1 MRPDRG
7 EDAAMKLST
16 FDSFKTSAAP
26 GTRELSGEE
35 LRSLQLRLCE
45 ILDDIVAVC
54 EGEKVEWTLGGG
66 SALGAVRH
74 RGFIPWDDDLDV
86 NMPRGEWRRFRAAFE
101 KRFGGKYVIYE
112 PGRPGCYPLA
122 FPSIRLRGTSYVT
135 REDMLEP
142 GIESGVFVDVFL
154 LEGTFDLK
162 ILRAVHGFGSLALG
176 FLYSCRK
183 HFHER
188 RLLRKMGLDGAAF
201 RMKRL
206 LGLFLAFLPLG
217 AWTRLWDCWNSL
229 CRNAE
234 SRFATFPVGRRHFF
248 GELAL
253 REGMRGTGEGVFEGR
268 KVCLPADVGAYMKR
282 LYGDGYM
289 TPPPEGLRESHHVF
303 PPFVVGGVKSDLK
316 VLVATHKPYAMPSD
330 PSYLPIFVGA
340 ELADTAAS
348 ATGFRRDDEGDGISG
363 RNRNWCELTALYW
376 AWKNLAGADAV
387 GLVHYRRHFKGRRG
401 IATGAEICS
410 ALVGVDAVLPR
421 PRNYFIETTYSHY
434 AHAHHAIDLDETRR
448 IVAER
453 HPDCL
458 EAFDSVM
465 KSTRGHRFNMAVM
478 RRSVFDD
485 YCGWLFRLLF
495 ELERRLDISSYS
507 IYDARVF
514 GFVSERLLDVYVV
527 AKKVSFSE
535 MPVLNL
541 ESEHWPR
548 KIVAFLKR
556 KLRAGK

>member
-1 MRPDRG
+1 
-7 EDAAMKLST
+7 MKLST
-16 FDSFKTSAAP
+16 FDSFKTSAVLGA
-26 GTRELSGEE
+26 RELSGEE
-35 LRSLQLRLCE
+35 LRALQLRLCG
-45 ILDDIVAVC
+45 ILDDIIAVC
-54 EGEKVEWTLGGG
+54 EAEKVEWTLGGG

-101 KRFGGKYVIYE
+101 KRFGEKYAIYE
-112 PGRPGCYPLA
+112 PGRPSCYPLA
-122 FPSIRLRGTSYVT
+122 FPRIRLRGTSYVT

-142 GIESGVFVDVFL
+142 RIEPGVFVDVFL
-154 LEGTFDLK
+154 LESTFDSK
-162 ILRAVHGFGSLALG
+162 ILRTVHGFGSLALG

-201 RMKRL
+201 RMKRA
-206 LGLFLAFLPLG
+206 LGFVLAILPLG
-217 AWTRLWDCWNSL
+217 VWTRLWDWWNSR
-229 CRNAE
+229 CDGGE

-268 KVCLPADVGAYMKR
+268 SVRLSADVESYMKR
-282 LYGDGYM
+282 LYGDDYM

-303 PPFVVGGVKSDLK
+303 PPFVLGDGNGELQ

-340 ELADTAAS
+340 ELAEAAAAAS
-348 ATGFRRDDEGDGISG
+348 GFRRDDEGEGVSG
-363 RNRNWCELTALYW
+363 KNRNWCELTALYW
-376 AWKNLAGADAV
+376 AWKNLAGVDAV

-401 IATGAEICS
+401 IASGAEICA
-410 ALVGVDAVLPR
+410 ALAGVDAVLPR
-421 PRNYFIETTYSHY
+421 PRDYFIETTYSQY

-448 IVAER
+448 ILAER

-458 EAFDSVM
+458 EAFDSAM
-465 KSTRGHRFNMAVM
+465 KSTRGHRFNMMVM
-478 RRSVFDD
+478 RRPVFDD
-485 YCGWLFRLLF
+485 YCGWLFGILL

-507 IYDARVF
+507 AYDSRVF
-514 GFVSERLLDVYVV
+514 GFVSERLLDVYVR
-527 AKKVSFSE
+527 AKGVKFVE

-541 ESEHWPR
+541 ESQHWPR
-548 KIVAFLKR
+548 KILAFLKR
-556 KLRAGK
+556 KFVSSRTRQGCV